1 MALAACSKSGSSS
14 TKSDSPTASLL
25 AFFPPDSYMTVGA
38 VQRLAFGV
46 ADAGGTLDTNSPAK
60 LSFTIS
66 DPKGTKTT
74 VEVTAHNEGLP
85 WSYYPVPYTP
95 TEAGNHTATT
105 TVGGETVSAA
115 FAVGAKGSSKV
126 PGPGDKMPTLT
137 TPTNENTL
145 DVDPICTQDPP
156 CNYHAT
162 SLDVALEGKR
172 PTAYLIATPKF
183 CQSGICGPVLEV
195 MEAVGS
201 TYGGQIAL
209 IHQEVYQS
217 ATEAAEN
224 GANATLTKA
233 LLDLNVTSEP
243 VLFLIGRDGV
253 IRQRL
258 DAAFDKKELRAGF
271 DGLLD

>member
-1 MALAACSKSGSSS
+1 
-14 TKSDSPTASLL
+14 
-25 AFFPPDSYMTVGA
+25 
-38 VQRLAFGV
+38 
-46 ADAGGTLDTNSPAK
+46 
-60 LSFTIS
+60 
-66 DPKGTKTT
+66 
-74 VEVTAHNEGLP
+74 
-85 WSYYPVPYTP
+85 
-95 TEAGNHTATT
+95 
-105 TVGGETVSAA
+105 
-115 FAVGAKGSSKV
+115 
-126 PGPGDKMPTLT
+126 MPTLT
-137 TPTNENTL
+137 TPTNEKTL

-156 CNYHAT
+156 CSYHAT
-162 SLDVALEGKR
+162 SLDVALKGKR